1 MKTAEVG
8 GGGCMCVGS
17 EQGAKTENLAAVL
30 SYLNCS
36 SLLKTAI
43 ALFCSFFLGS
53 LAPFLPKA
61 QPEKAAL
68 SKDRSALY
76 FVRTVGVF
84 EPRLQ
89 PPKTTIQLLFPQVAA
104 FKMAPILIRGRRP
117 GGQPLM
123 STFSLATLHIHWRA
137 IHKF

>member
-8 GGGCMCVGS
+8 GGACVWVG

-61 QPEKAAL
+61 HPGKAAL

-89 PPKTTIQLLFPQVAA
+89 PPKPPYNFSSHRSLLSRWP
-104 FKMAPILIRGRRP
+104 P
-117 GGQPLM
+117 
-123 STFSLATLHIHWRA
+123 SS
-137 IHKF
+137 